1 MEGRCRTEGYEEG
14 YYEGTGLVGGIAE
27 RVCCGITIRRGVEGF
42 V

>member
-27 RVCCGITIRRGVEGF
+27 RVCLKGGVY
-42 V
+42 VLWYN